1 MTDVDD
7 AVLRADGAPGL
18 VRVSVTSAAR
28 RVDLALPGTVPV
40 AELVPE
46 LARSVGLLDA
56 GTASGGYRVLTVD
69 GRRLEPGLGLTLQ
82 GVADGAVLTL
92 VAASDDPAPVV
103 YDDVVE
109 AMADA
114 VERDLAPW
122 RPAAARRTALA
133 GAALL
138 LALGGLSLALVDDR
152 PAGITAA
159 VVAALL
165 LVGAV
170 VLSRALRTADAAVT
184 AAWLAA
190 GYAAVAGHLL
200 TTGTITRVFIDRG
213 AAVSSTLTLTTT
225 DPARPMVATGAAAAL
240 VGLVALLALG
250 RGRVLVAPVLVV
262 GVVWAVAGLVGLV
275 GLAGDVGL
283 TEDPGAPAE
292 RTAVTLVVLLVV
304 AVLAGSALP
313 WVALTSAGASRWS
326 AAEAPTEPVDA
337 ARVTADARLGHE
349 VQLAVTATVGLLL
362 VVTGPVAVG
371 LGLGGALLALDAAL
385 VVVLRTRQ
393 HRSSVEVGLG
403 LGVGLTG
410 LAVAAVAAVLAQD
423 AWRLP
428 AAVAAVVLG
437 GSLLATTLVSRP
449 GVTSAAVA
457 LRRGRLGDVLETL
470 ALVLLLPLLVWA
482 TGLLDVVATAAE
494 RL

>member
-1 MTDVDD
+1 MIDVHD

-138 LALGGLSLALVDDR
+138 LALGGLALALADDR

-200 TTGTITRVFIDRG
+200 TSGTITRVFTDSSP
-213 AAVSSTLTLTTT
+213 AMTSTLTLTTT

-262 GVVWAVAGLVGLV
+262 GVVWAVAGLVGL
-275 GLAGDVGL
+275 ARDVGL
-283 TEDPGAPAE
+283 TGDDGVPGE

-304 AVLAGSALP
+304 AVLAGSVLP
-313 WVALTSAGASRWS
+313 WVAVTSAGASRWS
-326 AAEAPTEPVDA
+326 AAEGPTEPVDA

-385 VVVLRTRQ
+385 VVMLRTRQ

-410 LAVAAVAAVLAQD
+410 LAVAAVAAVLTQD

-428 AAVAAVVLG
+428 GAVAAVVLG

-457 LRRGRLGDVLETL
+457 LRRGRLGDALETL